1 MDNIKINF
9 NVAKFLRNKFGF
21 SLEQV
26 VDYAKIKDIKEKKN
40 QHAIPAVE
48 YLKQIE
54 NGSLYPTKTV
64 LESLAYVYRVPVLT
78 FFLPQP
84 PVFQDE
90 LIDFRTFDSKRPKV
104 DNPIIFAIKRKIK
117 LLQTELSRIEQENSK
132 KTKKFVGSVA
142 PDTQISE
149 FVTLVRKIIGFSVEE
164 QKSLRKK
171 DNLFKIIRNH
181 IERAGIFVVQVG
193 DLGSYHTAIQPSE
206 FRGIAISD
214 KYAPL
219 IVINPNDTAPAQLF
233 SLLHEVA
240 HIFLGDTAISNVGI
254 TNDRMNNKEKICNA
268 FAAEFLLPYAEVQN
282 IADMKKYEIEDI
294 LYAATEI
301 GKIYHVSNTVAIRR
315 FYDAKKITYNA
326 FTEANNIIAS
336 NFKKNK
342 IAQKTDGGPNKN
354 IIDRARLGERTIQA
368 INFATEQNL
377 LSPVAAAAILGVNVG
392 RLYKVIS

>member
-9 NVAKFLRNKFGF
+9 NVAKFLRNKFDF
-21 SLEQV
+21 TLEQV
-26 VDYAKIKDIKEKKN
+26 VEYAKIKDIKEKKN
-40 QHAIPAVE
+40 QPAITAIQ

-54 NGSLYPTKTV
+54 EGSLYPTKTV
-64 LESLAYVYRVPVLT
+64 LESLASLYRVPVLT

-104 DNPIIFAIKRKIK
+104 DNPVIFAVKRKIK
-117 LLQTELSRIEQENSK
+117 LLQTELSRIERENDK
-132 KTKKFVGSVA
+132 RQKRFVGSVL
-142 PDTQISE
+142 PSTRITD
-149 FVTLVRKIIGFSVEE
+149 FVATVRECIDFSIEQ
-164 QKSLRKK
+164 QKSLRKR
-171 DNLFKIIRNH
+171 DDIFKVIRNH
-181 IERAGIFVVQVG
+181 LERIGVFVVQVG

-219 IVINPNDTAPAQLF
+219 IVINPNDTPSAQLF

-240 HIFLGDTAISNVGI
+240 HIFLGDTSISNVGM
-254 TNDRMNNKEKICNA
+254 TNSRMDNKEKICNA
-268 FAAEFLLPYAEVQN
+268 FAAEFLLPYAEIQSVV
-282 IADMKKYEIEDI
+282 DMKQCDTKEVLNLATKIGE
-294 LYAATEI
+294 LYR
-301 GKIYHVSNTVAIRR
+301 VSNTVAIRR
-315 FYDAKKITYNA
+315 LYDAKKITYEMFN
-326 FTEANNIIAS
+326 EANKIISA

-342 IAQKTDGGPNKN
+342 TLLKTDGGPSKN
-354 IIDRARLGERTIQA
+354 IIDKARLGGRTIQA

>member
-171 DNLFKIIRNH
+171 DDLFKIIRNH

-342 IAQKTDGGPNKN
+342 TTQKTDGGPNKN
-354 IIDRARLGERTIQA
+354 IIDRARLGERTIHA